1 MMHAT
6 TRKWIG
12 MAGLAAAVAIGG
24 AAGTA
29 AGPAHA
35 AGMEIRMQDREPAG
49 TPQRGG
55 RLSLLIRLDATNLDP
70 HTAIETSA
78 YVVIEQIYD
87 SLVESVRGEVR
98 PALAERWEVSQD
110 GLVYTFHLRGNA
122 RFHGG
127 RPVTSEDVKYSIERI
142 RNPATAS
149 PRARSFE
156 GFAIETPDPR
166 TVVLRLTRPHAPLLP
181 LLSTNGASIVDR
193 TVAEAPGGLNGSVG
207 GGSGPVVLAPRVV
220 GQRIVLNRNP
230 NYHDPERPY
239 LDGIDVTFNP
249 DDNARAAAIRSGTV
263 NFLWRA
269 APEFIDTLK
278 ADPQLKWYGGE
289 GSLSLHLRLNVSR
302 KPYDDVRVRQ
312 AIYHALDRQEILEI
326 ANSGHGQPLNAGY
339 LPPDRWGSVKTP
351 IYGAPDLAKA
361 RALLAEAGLAN
372 GFSTNLMVISTSA
385 FQVRSAEVIQ
395 QQLAKIGIR
404 VTLRLVEAT
413 VSNAAL
419 RRDDFDLF
427 QSGFSLSLDPDE
439 RFSSAFVTDGG
450 TNYGKWSEPEYDRLI
465 LAARGETDRA
475 KREALYQQAET
486 ILAIRGPVA
495 MTWVSADYD
504 VVRRN
509 VMGYVGDSSPSYRF
523 YRNLWLA
530 R

>member
-1 MMHAT
+1 
-6 TRKWIG
+6 
-12 MAGLAAAVAIGG
+12 
-24 AAGTA
+24 
-29 AGPAHA
+29 
-35 AGMEIRMQDREPAG
+35 
-49 TPQRGG
+49 
-55 RLSLLIRLDATNLDP
+55 
-70 HTAIETSA
+70 
-78 YVVIEQIYD
+78 
-87 SLVESVRGEVR
+87 
-98 PALAERWEVSQD
+98 
-110 GLVYTFHLRGNA
+110 
-122 RFHGG
+122 
-127 RPVTSEDVKYSIERI
+127 
-142 RNPATAS
+142 
-149 PRARSFE
+149 
-156 GFAIETPDPR
+156 
-166 TVVLRLTRPHAPLLP
+166 
-181 LLSTNGASIVDR
+181 
-193 TVAEAPGGLNGSVG
+193 
-207 GGSGPVVLAPRVV
+207 VV

>member
-1 MMHAT
+1 MQFR
-6 TRKWIG
+6 TRMSTRLAIV
-12 MAGLAAAVAIGG
+12 AAAVAIGTTG
-24 AAGTA
+24 WLAPTPAAAAGI
-29 AGPAHA
+29 
-35 AGMEIRMQDREPAG
+35 EIRMQDDAPAG

-78 YVVIEQIYD
+78 YVVIEQIYE
-87 SLVESVRGEVR
+87 SLLESVRGEVR
-98 PALAERWEVSQD
+98 PAIAERWDVSAD
-110 GLVYTFHLRGNA
+110 GLTYTFHLRANA
-122 RFHGG
+122 KFHSG
-127 RPVTSEDVKYSIERI
+127 RTVTSEDVKYSIERI

-149 PRARSFE
+149 PRARSFD
-156 GFAIETPDPR
+156 GISAIETPDPR
-166 TVVLRLTRPHAPLLP
+166 TVVLRLARPQAPLLA

-193 TVAEAPGGLNGSVG
+193 AVAEAPGGLNGSVG
-207 GGSGPVVLAPRVV
+207 GGSGPFVLAQRVV
-220 GQRIVLNRNP
+220 GQRMVLNRNP
-230 NYHDPERPY
+230 DYWNPGLPH

-269 APEFIDTLK
+269 APEFIDRLK

-289 GSLSLHLRLNVSR
+289 GSLSLHLRLNTSR

-312 AIYHALDRQEILEI
+312 AIYHALDREEILEI

-351 IYGAPDLAKA
+351 IYGAPDIAKA
-361 RALLAEAGLAN
+361 KALLAEAGLAN
-372 GFSTNLMVISTSA
+372 GFTTNLLVNSTSA

-404 VTLRLVEAT
+404 VTLRLAEAT
-413 VSNAAL
+413 VTNAAL

-450 TNYGKWSEPEYDRLI
+450 TNYGKWSDPAYDALVI
-465 LAARGETDRA
+465 AARSETDRA

-486 ILAIRGPVA
+486 ILALRGPVA

-504 VVRRN
+504 VVRRE

-523 YRNLWLA
+523 YRHLWLA